1 MTESQ
6 KTVLIVAYYYPP
18 LAGIGTLRSLKFA
31 RYLPDHGWT
40 PVVLTPQEGEHLY
53 KCDPREG
60 DLPGVH
66 VMRTGYFDVPSRLKG
81 IMGFRK
87 GAPLAQQSDVFSRK
101 PPLPDLARRGL
112 RLIKN
117 TTLFP
122 DARVGWYRSAVRE
135 GLVALD
141 KYRPQVIFSTSPP
154 ETGHLV
160 ARRLKIVS
168 GLPWVAELRDL
179 WSDNHQ
185 ADGLPRWREALDAR
199 VERFTL
205 SKADGVVTVNETF
218 ARHLADRLG
227 IRNGRQVII
236 PNGYDPDDFVAAAP
250 TTQSRFTISHLGDL
264 YKMSRSPEPLF
275 QAIARLVTD
284 GKIDREKVC
293 IRFYGLPE
301 ESSDREGL
309 RQMAAAWG
317 LEDILELHGQVEY
330 QQSLVRQQDSTIL
343 LVIEILTERGKGV
356 VPGKIFEHL
365 GAHRPTLAL
374 VPDKG
379 EAHRLLERTAGG
391 KAFDPRTG
399 MAGIEAVLAAWYQ
412 EWSRTGT
419 VAFEGDEDIISQM
432 TRQAGAQRLAAFLDS
447 VTASNR
453 SRGAVPA

>member
-18 LAGIGTLRSLKFA
+18 LAGIGTLRSLKLA
-31 RYLPDHGWT
+31 RYLPDYGWT
-40 PVVLTPQEGEHLY
+40 PVVLTPRDGEHVY
-53 KCDPREG
+53 KCDASEG

-81 IMGFRK
+81 ILGFRTST
-87 GAPLAQQSDVFSRK
+87 PLTEQSEVFSRK
-101 PPLPDLARRGL
+101 PPLPGLARRGL
-112 RLIKN
+112 RMIKSAS
-117 TTLFP
+117 LFP
-122 DARVGWYRSAVRE
+122 DARVGWYRAAVRE
-135 GLVALD
+135 GLAAL
-141 KYRPQVIFSTSPP
+141 KIYQPQIIFSTSPP

-160 ARRLKIVS
+160 ARRLKKAS

-185 ADGLPRWREALDAR
+185 ATGWPRWREALDER
-199 VERFTL
+199 VERLTL

-218 ARHLADRLG
+218 ARHLAERLG
-227 IRNGRQVII
+227 INNGRQTII
-236 PNGYDPDDFVAAAP
+236 PNGYDPDDFTEAAP
-250 TTQSRFTISHLGDL
+250 ASQPRFTISHLGDL

-275 QAIARLVTD
+275 QAVSRLVTD

-330 QQSLVRQQDSTIL
+330 QQSLVRQQGSTIL

-365 GAHRPTLAL
+365 GARRPTLAL

-391 KAFDPRTG
+391 KAFDPRAG
-399 MAGIEAVLAAWYQ
+399 IAGIEAALAAWYQ

-432 TRQAGAQRLAAFLDS
+432 TRQAGAQHLAAFLDS
-447 VTASNR
+447 VAARNG